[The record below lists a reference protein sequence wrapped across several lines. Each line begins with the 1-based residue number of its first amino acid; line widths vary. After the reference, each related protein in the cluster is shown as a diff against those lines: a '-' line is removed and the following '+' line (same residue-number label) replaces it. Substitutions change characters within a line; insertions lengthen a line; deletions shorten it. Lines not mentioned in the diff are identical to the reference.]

1 MGSVCGEGVFAVQ
14 LLLSG
19 SPRDFVGSF
28 FLGSSVRIPTLL
40 IVVCFFVGCD
50 SSIETFRPNEVFFFS
65 FSKAH
70 STSTDLASQDTN
82 RVLEELYGTPDEP
95 RWPDSPVAKKVVG
108 DERNLFRSSG
118 PVSSEKDG
126 THLGLFREHCVT
138 CHALEGSGAG
148 PASVF
153 QNPYPRDFR
162 HGVFK
167 WKSTKRGQKPT
178 RRDIREL
185 LKTGIPGTAM
195 PSFGLLD
202 PEDLDALVDYVVFL
216 SARGEV
222 ERRVTAAAID
232 ELDYGETIPAAE
244 LTLSSQRDT
253 EGGQVV
259 QESLDRVHQDWAE
272 AEQYEVA
279 VPSFPELS
287 GEQLAASIARGKEFF
302 HGKVANCAGC
312 HGPAGDGSLPTLD
325 YDDWTKEYTTRIGL
339 TPDDREAM
347 KPFREAGALRP
358 RTIAPRT
365 LRDGVFHGGGD
376 SASLYR
382 RITQGIAGTPMP
394 AVEVVREPNGKGLTI
409 GQIWDLVRYV
419 QQLSTPQ

>member
-1 MGSVCGEGVFAVQ
+1 M
-14 LLLSG
+14 LSG
-19 SPRDFVGSF
+19 LSLVLVSSF
-28 FLGSSVRIPTLL
+28 FFGSPVRIAFLL
-40 IVVCFFVGCD
+40 TVVCSMVGCD
-50 SSIETFRPNEVFFFS
+50 SRFDTFQPNEGFS
-65 FSKAH
+65 LALAKTR
-70 STSTDLASQDTN
+70 STSTDLASQDAS
-82 RVLEELYGTPDEP
+82 RVVEELYGTPDEP
-95 RWPDSPVAKKVVG
+95 LWPDLPAAKKAVS

-148 PASVF
+148 PASAF

-167 WKSTKRGQKPT
+167 WKSTKRGHKPT

-185 LKTGIPGTAM
+185 LVRGIPGTAM
-195 PSFGLLD
+195 PSFALLE

-232 ELDYGETIPAAE
+232 ELDYGETSPVAE
-244 LTLSSQRDT
+244 LMLSSQSGT

-259 QESLDRVHQDWAE
+259 QDVVGRVHTDWAE
-272 AEQYEVA
+272 AEEHEVV
-279 VPSFPELS
+279 VPYFPELS
-287 GEQLAASIARGKEFF
+287 GEQLAASVTRGKAFF

-312 HGPAGDGSLPTLD
+312 HGTAGDGSLPTLD

-339 TPDDREAM
+339 TPDDRAAM
-347 KPFREAGALRP
+347 KPFRDAGALRP

-365 LRDGVFHGGGD
+365 LSDGIFHGGGD

-394 AVEVVREPNGKGLTI
+394 AVEVVSESNGKGLTD

-419 QQLSTPQ
+419 QQLSTSH

>member
-1 MGSVCGEGVFAVQ
+1 M
-14 LLLSG
+14 
-19 SPRDFVGSF
+19 
-28 FLGSSVRIPTLL
+28 RIPSL
-40 IVVCFFVGCD
+40 IIVLCLFVGCD
-50 SSIETFRPNEVFFFS
+50 SRIETFEPNEVFS
-65 FSKAH
+65 LALAKAR
-70 STSTDLASQDTN
+70 STSTDLASQDTS
-82 RVLEELYGTPDEP
+82 RVVEDLYGTPDEP
-95 RWPDSPVAKKVVG
+95 RWPESPAAKKAVV
-108 DERNLFRSSG
+108 DERNLFRASG

-126 THLGLFREHCVT
+126 THVGLFREHCVT

-153 QNPYPRDFR
+153 QDPYPRDFR

-167 WKSTKRGQKPT
+167 WKSTERGKKPT
-178 RRDIREL
+178 HRDIREL
-185 LKTGIPGTAM
+185 LTKGIPGTAM
-195 PSFGLLD
+195 PSFALLA

-216 SARGEV
+216 STRGEV

-232 ELDYGETIPAAE
+232 ELDYGDTAPIAE
-244 LTLSSQRDT
+244 LILSSQGDT

-259 QESLDRVHQDWAE
+259 QELVDRVHEDWAE

-279 VPSFPELS
+279 VPSFPELF
-287 GEQLAASIARGKEFF
+287 GEQLVASVAKGKEFF

-325 YDDWTKEYTTRIGL
+325 YDDWTKDYTTRIGL

-347 KPFREAGALRP
+347 KPFRKAGALRP

-394 AVEVVREPNGKGLTI
+394 AVEVVAEPNGKGLTT

-419 QQLSTPQ
+419 QQLSTSQ

>member
-1 MGSVCGEGVFAVQ
+1 MQERSRFNEVKVC
-14 LLLSG
+14 S
-19 SPRDFVGSF
+19 DFVVSF
-28 FLGSSVRIPTLL
+28 FLGSCVRSSSFL
-40 IVVCFFVGCD
+40 IVFCLFVGCD
-50 SSIETFRPNEVFFFS
+50 SRIETFKPNEVFS
-65 FSKAH
+65 LALAKTR
-70 STSTDLASQDTN
+70 STSTELASKDAS
-82 RVLEELYGTPDEP
+82 RIVEEFYGTPNEP
-95 RWPDSPVAKKVVG
+95 RWPDSPVAKEVVG
-108 DERNLFRSSG
+108 DERNLLRSSG

-153 QNPYPRDFR
+153 QDPYPRDFR

-167 WKSTKRGQKPT
+167 WKSTERGRKPS
-178 RRDIREL
+178 RRDLRKL
-185 LKTGIPGTAM
+185 LTKGIPGTAM
-195 PSFGLLD
+195 PSFALLD

-222 ERRVTAAAID
+222 ERRITAAAID
-232 ELDYGETIPAAE
+232 QLDYGDAKPPAE
-244 LTLSSQRDT
+244 LLLSSQGGT
-253 EGGQVV
+253 EGGLVV
-259 QESLDRVHQDWAE
+259 QEVVDRVHKDWAE
-272 AEQYEVA
+272 AEQYEVV

-287 GEQLAASIARGKEFF
+287 GEELVASITRGKEFF

-347 KPFREAGALRP
+347 KPFRKAGALRP

-394 AVEVVREPNGKGLTI
+394 AVEVVSEPNGKGLTSE
-409 GQIWDLVRYV
+409 QIWDLVRYV
-419 QQLSTPQ
+419 QQLSTSQ

>member
-1 MGSVCGEGVFAVQ
+1 M
-14 LLLSG
+14 
-19 SPRDFVGSF
+19 
-28 FLGSSVRIPTLL
+28 RIPSL
-40 IVVCFFVGCD
+40 IIVFCLFVGCD
-50 SSIETFRPNEVFFFS
+50 SRIETFEPNEVFS
-65 FSKAH
+65 LALAKAR
-70 STSTDLASQDTN
+70 STSTDLASQDTS
-82 RVLEELYGTPDEP
+82 RVVEDLYGTPDEP
-95 RWPDSPVAKKVVG
+95 RWPESPAAKKAVV
-108 DERNLFRSSG
+108 DERNLFRASG

-126 THLGLFREHCVT
+126 THVGLFREHCVT

-153 QNPYPRDFR
+153 QDPYPRDFR

-167 WKSTKRGQKPT
+167 WKSTERGKKPT
-178 RRDIREL
+178 HRDIREL
-185 LKTGIPGTAM
+185 LTKGIPGTAM
-195 PSFGLLD
+195 PSFALLA

-216 SARGEV
+216 STRGEV

-232 ELDYGETIPAAE
+232 ELDYGDTAPIAE
-244 LTLSSQRDT
+244 LILSSQGDT

-259 QESLDRVHQDWAE
+259 QELVDRVHEDWAE

-287 GEQLAASIARGKEFF
+287 GEQLVASVAKGKEFF

-325 YDDWTKEYTTRIGL
+325 YDDWTKDYTTRIGL

-347 KPFREAGALRP
+347 KPFRKAGALRP

-394 AVEVVREPNGKGLTI
+394 AVEVVAEPNGKGLTT

-419 QQLSTPQ
+419 QQLSTSQ

>member
-1 MGSVCGEGVFAVQ
+1 M
-14 LLLSG
+14 
-19 SPRDFVGSF
+19 
-28 FLGSSVRIPTLL
+28 RIPSL
-40 IVVCFFVGCD
+40 IIVFCLFVGCD
-50 SSIETFRPNEVFFFS
+50 SRIETFEPNEVFS
-65 FSKAH
+65 LALAKAR
-70 STSTDLASQDTN
+70 STSTDLASQDTS
-82 RVLEELYGTPDEP
+82 RVVEDLYGTPDEP
-95 RWPDSPVAKKVVG
+95 RWPESPAAKKAVV
-108 DERNLFRSSG
+108 DERNLFRASG

-126 THLGLFREHCVT
+126 THVGLFREHCVT

-153 QNPYPRDFR
+153 QDPYPRDFR

-167 WKSTKRGQKPT
+167 WKSTERGKKPT
-178 RRDIREL
+178 HRDIREL
-185 LKTGIPGTAM
+185 LTKGIPGTAM
-195 PSFGLLD
+195 PSFALLA

-216 SARGEV
+216 STRGEV

-232 ELDYGETIPAAE
+232 ELDYGDTAPIAE
-244 LTLSSQRDT
+244 LILSSQGDT

-259 QESLDRVHQDWAE
+259 QELVDRVHEDWAE

-287 GEQLAASIARGKEFF
+287 GEQLVASVARGKEFF

-325 YDDWTKEYTTRIGL
+325 YDDWTKDYTTRIGL

-347 KPFREAGALRP
+347 KPFRKAGALRP

-394 AVEVVREPNGKGLTI
+394 AVEVVAEPNGKGLTT

-419 QQLSTPQ
+419 QQLSTSQ

>member
-1 MGSVCGEGVFAVQ
+1 M
-14 LLLSG
+14 
-19 SPRDFVGSF
+19 
-28 FLGSSVRIPTLL
+28 RIPSL
-40 IVVCFFVGCD
+40 IIVLCLFVGCD
-50 SSIETFRPNEVFFFS
+50 SRIETFEPNEVFS
-65 FSKAH
+65 LALAKAR
-70 STSTDLASQDTN
+70 STSTDLASQDTS
-82 RVLEELYGTPDEP
+82 RVVEDLYGTPDEP
-95 RWPDSPVAKKVVG
+95 RWPESPAAKKAVV
-108 DERNLFRSSG
+108 DERNLFRASG

-126 THLGLFREHCVT
+126 THVGLFREHCVT

-153 QNPYPRDFR
+153 QDPYPRDFR

-167 WKSTKRGQKPT
+167 WKSTERGKKPT
-178 RRDIREL
+178 HRDIREL
-185 LKTGIPGTAM
+185 LTKGIPGTAM
-195 PSFGLLD
+195 PSFALLA

-216 SARGEV
+216 STRGEV

-232 ELDYGETIPAAE
+232 ELDYGDTAPIAE
-244 LTLSSQRDT
+244 LILSSQGDT

-259 QESLDRVHQDWAE
+259 QELVDRVHEDWAE

-287 GEQLAASIARGKEFF
+287 GEQLVASVARGKEFF

-325 YDDWTKEYTTRIGL
+325 YDDWTKDYTTRIGL

-347 KPFREAGALRP
+347 KPFRKAGALRP

-394 AVEVVREPNGKGLTI
+394 AVEVVAEPNGKGLTT

-419 QQLSTPQ
+419 QQLSTSQ

>member
-1 MGSVCGEGVFAVQ
+1 M
-14 LLLSG
+14 
-19 SPRDFVGSF
+19 
-28 FLGSSVRIPTLL
+28 RIPSL
-40 IVVCFFVGCD
+40 IIVLCLFVGCD
-50 SSIETFRPNEVFFFS
+50 SRIETFEPNEVFS
-65 FSKAH
+65 LALAKAR
-70 STSTDLASQDTN
+70 STSTDLASQDTS
-82 RVLEELYGTPDEP
+82 RVVEDLYGTPDEP
-95 RWPDSPVAKKVVG
+95 RWPESPAAKKAVV
-108 DERNLFRSSG
+108 DERNLFRASG

-126 THLGLFREHCVT
+126 THVGLFREHCVT

-153 QNPYPRDFR
+153 QDPYPRDFR

-167 WKSTKRGQKPT
+167 WKSTERGKKPT
-178 RRDIREL
+178 HRDIREL
-185 LKTGIPGTAM
+185 LTKGIPGTAM
-195 PSFGLLD
+195 PSFALLA

-216 SARGEV
+216 STRGEV

-232 ELDYGETIPAAE
+232 ELDYGDTAPIAE
-244 LTLSSQRDT
+244 LILSSQGDT

-259 QESLDRVHQDWAE
+259 QELVDRVHEDWAE

-287 GEQLAASIARGKEFF
+287 GEQLVASVAKGKEFF

-325 YDDWTKEYTTRIGL
+325 YDDWTKDYTTRIGL

-347 KPFREAGALRP
+347 KPFRKAGALRP

-394 AVEVVREPNGKGLTI
+394 AVEVVAEPNGKGLTT

-419 QQLSTPQ
+419 QQLSTSQ

>member
-1 MGSVCGEGVFAVQ
+1 M
-14 LLLSG
+14 
-19 SPRDFVGSF
+19 
-28 FLGSSVRIPTLL
+28 RIATLL
-40 IVVCFFVGCD
+40 TVVCFIIGCD
-50 SSIETFRPNEVFFFS
+50 SRIETFQPNEVFS
-65 FSKAH
+65 LALAKTR
-70 STSTDLASQDTN
+70 STSTDLASQDAS
-82 RVLEELYGTPDEP
+82 RVVEELYGTPDEP
-95 RWPDSPVAKKVVG
+95 LWPDLPAARNAVS

-167 WKSTKRGQKPT
+167 WKSTERGQKPT

-185 LKTGIPGTAM
+185 LVKGIPGTAM
-195 PSFGLLD
+195 PSFALLE

-232 ELDYGETIPAAE
+232 ELDYGETSPAAE
-244 LTLSSQRDT
+244 LILSSQSDT
-253 EGGQVV
+253 EGGEVV
-259 QESLDRVHQDWAE
+259 QEVVDRVHTDWAE
-272 AEQYEVA
+272 AEEHEVF
-279 VPSFPELS
+279 VPSFPVLS
-287 GEQLAASIARGKEFF
+287 GKQLAASVARGNEFF

-347 KPFREAGALRP
+347 KPFRDAGALRP

-394 AVEVVREPNGKGLTI
+394 AVEVVSEPNGKGLTRE
-409 GQIWDLVRYV
+409 QIWDLVRYV
-419 QQLSTPQ
+419 QQLSTSQ

>member
-1 MGSVCGEGVFAVQ
+1 M
-14 LLLSG
+14 
-19 SPRDFVGSF
+19 
-28 FLGSSVRIPTLL
+28 
-40 IVVCFFVGCD
+40 VGCD
-50 SSIETFRPNEVFFFS
+50 SRFDTFQPNEVFS
-65 FSKAH
+65 LALAKTR
-70 STSTDLASQDTN
+70 STSTDLASQDAS
-82 RVLEELYGTPDEP
+82 RVVEELYGTPDEP
-95 RWPDSPVAKKVVG
+95 LWPDLPAAKKAVS

-148 PASVF
+148 PASAF

-167 WKSTKRGQKPT
+167 WKSTKRGHKPT

-185 LKTGIPGTAM
+185 LVRGIPGTAM
-195 PSFGLLD
+195 PSFALLE

-232 ELDYGETIPAAE
+232 ELDYGETSPVAE
-244 LTLSSQRDT
+244 LMLSSQSGT
-253 EGGQVV
+253 EGGEVV
-259 QESLDRVHQDWAE
+259 QDVVGRVHTDWAE
-272 AEQYEVA
+272 AEEHEVV
-279 VPSFPELS
+279 VPYFPELS
-287 GEQLAASIARGKEFF
+287 GEQLAASVTRGKAFF

-339 TPDDREAM
+339 TPDDRAAM
-347 KPFREAGALRP
+347 KPFRDAGALRP

-365 LRDGVFHGGGD
+365 LGDGVFHGGGD

-394 AVEVVREPNGKGLTI
+394 AVEVVSESNGKGLTD

-419 QQLSTPQ
+419 QQLSTSH

>member
-1 MGSVCGEGVFAVQ
+1 M
-14 LLLSG
+14 
-19 SPRDFVGSF
+19 
-28 FLGSSVRIPTLL
+28 RIPSL
-40 IVVCFFVGCD
+40 IIVFCLFVGCD
-50 SSIETFRPNEVFFFS
+50 SRIETFEPNEVFS
-65 FSKAH
+65 LALAKAR
-70 STSTDLASQDTN
+70 STSTDLASQDTS
-82 RVLEELYGTPDEP
+82 RVVEDLYGTPDEP
-95 RWPDSPVAKKVVG
+95 RWPESPAAKKAVV
-108 DERNLFRSSG
+108 DERNLFRASG

-126 THLGLFREHCVT
+126 THVGLFREHCVT

-153 QNPYPRDFR
+153 QDPYPRDFR

-167 WKSTKRGQKPT
+167 WKSTERGKKPT
-178 RRDIREL
+178 HRDIREL
-185 LKTGIPGTAM
+185 LTKGIPGTAM
-195 PSFGLLD
+195 PSFALLA

-216 SARGEV
+216 STRGEV

-232 ELDYGETIPAAE
+232 ELDYGDTAPIAE
-244 LTLSSQRDT
+244 LILSSQGDT

-259 QESLDRVHQDWAE
+259 QELVDRVHEDWAE

-279 VPSFPELS
+279 VPSFPELF
-287 GEQLAASIARGKEFF
+287 GEQLVASVAKGKEFF

-325 YDDWTKEYTTRIGL
+325 YDDWTKDYTTRIGL

-347 KPFREAGALRP
+347 KPFRKAGALRP

-394 AVEVVREPNGKGLTI
+394 AVEVVAEPNGKGLTT

-419 QQLSTPQ
+419 QQLSTSQ

>member
-1 MGSVCGEGVFAVQ
+1 MLV
-14 LLLSG
+14 G
-19 SPRDFVGSF
+19 SPCDFFGSF
-28 FLGSSVRIPTLL
+28 YLGSFVRIASLL
-40 IVVCFFVGCD
+40 TVVCFFVGCD
-50 SSIETFRPNEVFFFS
+50 SRIETFRPNEVFS
-65 FSKAH
+65 LALAKTR
-70 STSTDLASQDTN
+70 STSTDLASQDTS
-82 RVLEELYGTPDEP
+82 RVVEELYGTPDEP
-95 RWPDSPVAKKVVG
+95 RWPDSSAAKNAVG

-167 WKSTKRGQKPT
+167 WKSTERGQKPT

-185 LKTGIPGTAM
+185 LNKGIPGTAM
-195 PSFGLLD
+195 PSFALLD

-216 SARGEV
+216 SSRGEV
-222 ERRVTAAAID
+222 ERRMTAAAID
-232 ELDYGETIPAAE
+232 ELDYGETSPAAE
-244 LTLSSQRDT
+244 LVLSSRDDT
-253 EGGQVV
+253 EGGEVV
-259 QESLDRVHQDWAE
+259 QGVVERVHKDWAD
-272 AEQYEVA
+272 AEEHEVA
-279 VPSFPELS
+279 VPSFMELS
-287 GEQLAASIARGKEFF
+287 GEKLAASVARGNEFF

-347 KPFREAGALRP
+347 KPFRDAGALRP

-394 AVEVVREPNGKGLTI
+394 AVEVVSEPNGKGLTTE
-409 GQIWDLVRYV
+409 QIWDLVRYV